1 MAEVKTRYGIPV
13 GPDGY
18 VPESEL
24 IKHFERVM
32 AKRQREYDDERA
44 TAELLGEKMPNINL
58 AKRDYDNTSDTVIPL
73 KCTPEQV
80 AAWWRDPS
88 CCDVQDIDTAGAPK
102 VNVPKDM
109 TPEQQKLRARLWVFM
124 AEIMEVTNNRMVQMS
139 FQRLVSEGRV
149 SGLEL
154 EELKANARNKNRE
167 LEIESLRAALAA
179 TGDRQFQTA
188 CYKELKAI
196 ARIAGG
202 ETKEAFRRIFD
213 GLDMGR

>member
-1 MAEVKTRYGIPV
+1 MVGVFLMLMALFAVVIFLLFRNARRLVKEEHGRSGDAPV
-13 GPDGY
+13 KD
-18 VPESEL
+18 
-24 IKHFERVM
+24 K
-32 AKRQREYDDERA
+32 
-44 TAELLGEKMPNINL
+44 
-58 AKRDYDNTSDTVIPL
+58 
-73 KCTPEQV
+73 
-80 AAWWRDPS
+80 
-88 CCDVQDIDTAGAPK
+88 
-102 VNVPKDM
+102 KDM